1 MTLSLDFRPLR
12 AQALPIVLVLTAVAL
27 SGGCGG
33 EESSKR
39 AGVSDPSS
47 SEIVFTVHKDG
58 WNEIWVMD
66 DDGSKRRRLT
76 DPKPSGS
83 SAAGNLSPVWS
94 PQGDRIAFVGSGD
107 ATDRDENL
115 LELYVMD
122 VESGETRQLTENSAR
137 DADPTWSPDG
147 KRIVFVRADYWA
159 TDNVET
165 SHRVIGADGSGE
177 ETLVQTDQQVFLGSP
192 SWSPDGNRIAYSRA
206 SFAGQRLELTLHVM
220 RSDGSNAMQIA
231 KQAAQPAWSPDGKR
245 IAFVSIADQL
255 GEIYVADANGRNAKR
270 LTKSKEAN
278 DTAPAWSPDG
288 KQIIFS
294 SDRSNPQQDEI
305 ELYVM
310 PASGGDPKRLTRNE
324 VADLDPDWR

>member
-1 MTLSLDFRPLR
+1 MRLRTQACPL
-12 AQALPIVLVLTAVAL
+12 LLVLAAVVL

-33 EESSKR
+33 ETSSER
-39 AGVSDPSS
+39 AKALDPGS

-83 SAAGNLSPVWS
+83 NAAGNLNPVWS

-122 VESGETRQLTENSAR
+122 VESGETRQLTENASR

-159 TDNVET
+159 TENVET
-165 SHRVIGADGSGE
+165 SHRVIEADGSGE
-177 ETLVQTDQQVFLGSP
+177 ETLAQADQGVFLGSP
-192 SWSPDGNRIAYSRA
+192 SWSPDGKQIAYTRA

-231 KQAAQPAWSPDGKR
+231 RQAAQPAWSPDGKH
-245 IAFVSIADQL
+245 IAFVSIADQQF
-255 GEIYVADANGRNAKR
+255 GEIYVADANGRNATR
-270 LTKSKEAN
+270 LTTSKKAN

-294 SDRSNPQQDEI
+294 SDRSNPKEDEI

-310 PASGGDPKRLTRNE
+310 PASGGAPKRLTRNE
-324 VADLDPDWR
+324 VLDLDPDWR